1 MVSADR
7 VCGQEIRSFF
17 CRGLIGQAP
26 SLLCQPDPESL
37 IPSVARRK
45 TPGRHP
51 VTGSQPSWPYQQGS
65 KSLRQAYKSGWSC
78 FPLQQC
84 WKLSQATERDREQ
97 VWGSSAQKD
106 CPHHFLFCPSA
117 EENPTELCART
128 FPTDRCERRNENSGG
143 VGAPSSLQLP
153 PSSASA
159 RGCEERG
166 TKWAREMSEQPSSP
180 PHSLPSPLLCLLL
193 GTSAT
198 FLPPC
203 LHEDSYST
211 FKPLFVH
218 PLTQEIP
225 LFAW

>member
-7 VCGQEIRSFF
+7 VCGQEIRGFS

-37 IPSVARRK
+37 IPSIARRK
-45 TPGRHP
+45 TPGAHP
-51 VTGSQPSWPYQQGS
+51 VTGSQPLRPYQQGS
-65 KSLRQAYKSGWSC
+65 KSLRQAYKNGWSC

-84 WKLSQATERDREQ
+84 WKLSQATARDREQ

-128 FPTDRCERRNENSGG
+128 FPMDSCERKKENSGG
-143 VGAPSSLQLP
+143 VGVPSSLQLP
-153 PSSASA
+153 LSSASA

-166 TKWAREMSEQPSSP
+166 TWWARECLSSHLVYHTACP
-180 PHSLPSPLLCLLL
+180 AHSLSPAGYICYLS
-193 GTSAT
+193 TS
-198 FLPPC
+198 L
-203 LHEDSYST
+203 SS
-211 FKPLFVH
+211 
-218 PLTQEIP
+218 
-225 LFAW
+225 

>member
-37 IPSVARRK
+37 IPSIARRK

-65 KSLRQAYKSGWSC
+65 KSLRQAYKNGWSC

-143 VGAPSSLQLP
+143 VGVSSSLQLP

-166 TKWAREMSEQPSSP
+166 TKWARECLNSHLPHHTACPAHSSVSCWV
-180 PHSLPSPLLCLLL
+180 HLLPFYLLVFMKILIQLSNPFSC
-193 GTSAT
+193 
-198 FLPPC
+198 
-203 LHEDSYST
+203 
-211 FKPLFVH
+211 
-218 PLTQEIP
+218 IP
-225 LFAW
+225 LPRKSLSAW